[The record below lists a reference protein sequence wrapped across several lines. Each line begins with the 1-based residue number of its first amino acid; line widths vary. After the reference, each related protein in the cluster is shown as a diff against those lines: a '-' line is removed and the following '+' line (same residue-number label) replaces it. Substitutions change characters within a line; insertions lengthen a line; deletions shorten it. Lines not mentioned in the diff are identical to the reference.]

1 MKFGSRGSDRMTRG
15 PGIRPATIDSSF
27 RFRNQDM
34 NPDRSAII
42 LVLGVLSLVICAP
55 TGIAAWVM
63 GAGDLREIDAGLRVP
78 EGRPTV
84 KAGMIC
90 GIIGTIIFI
99 LQLLIGLLVLALL
112 GLGAAGAAGV

>member
-1 MKFGSRGSDRMTRG
+1 
-15 PGIRPATIDSSF
+15 
-27 RFRNQDM
+27 M

-55 TGIAAWVM
+55 VGIAAWVM
-63 GAGDLREIDAGLRVP
+63 GASDLREIDAGLRTP
-78 EGRPTV
+78 DGRPTV

-90 GIIGTIIFI
+90 GIIGTILFI
-99 LQLLIGLLVLALL
+99 VQSLIGIVVLALF

>member
-1 MKFGSRGSDRMTRG
+1 MPQG

-55 TGIAAWVM
+55 VGIAAWVM

-78 EGRPTV
+78 DGRPTV

-99 LQLLIGLLVLALL
+99 SQVLL
-112 GLGAAGAAGV
+112 GVLFFLFFGLVGAANI

>member
-1 MKFGSRGSDRMTRG
+1 
-15 PGIRPATIDSSF
+15 
-27 RFRNQDM
+27 M

-55 TGIAAWVM
+55 VGIAAWVM

-90 GIIGTIIFI
+90 GIIGTILFI
-99 LQLLIGLLVLALL
+99 VLAGSQQRSLDRGHL
-112 GLGAAGAAGV
+112 PLSL